1 MEETQQIKREPSSPH
16 SSVSSS
22 DDIEAD
28 THQKG
33 LFSRRHVELVCENLI
48 NSGKYDRLD
57 RFLWAVPN
65 LEDYSDIEIVLIAQ
79 AYLAFRSGK
88 FERLY
93 EYLQKRVFSKRYH
106 HQLQYLWRT
115 ARYIEAEKV
124 RGRALGSV
132 GKYRI
137 RRKHPLPYTIWD
149 GECMSYCFR
158 EEARDVLNKAYG
170 KCAYPTAKEKYE
182 LAQSANL
189 TVTQISNWFK
199 NKRQRARAKKTDSE
213 KKERYAHDVCLV
225 RPCFTQA
232 DTNDEYPPFCAYVCL
247 LFQCESVYQK

>member
-1 MEETQQIKREPSSPH
+1 MDESEQLKEEASPSSPNP
-16 SSVSSS
+16 SMGSNES
-22 DDIEAD
+22 EAD
-28 THQKG
+28 VQHQG

-48 NSGKYDRLD
+48 GGGKYDRLD

-79 AYLAFRSGK
+79 AYIAFRSGK

-93 EYLQKRVFSKRYH
+93 KILQKRVYSKRYH

-158 EEARDVLNKAYG
+158 EEARDLLNKAYATS
-170 KCAYPTAKEKYE
+170 AYPNATEKYE
-182 LAQSANL
+182 IAQSTNL
-189 TVTQISNWFK
+189 TVTQVSNWFK
-199 NKRQRARAKKTDSE
+199 NKRQRARAKKIDNQ
-213 KKERYAHDVCLV
+213 KDER
-225 RPCFTQA
+225 
-232 DTNDEYPPFCAYVCL
+232 
-247 LFQCESVYQK
+247 